1 MIQLIYTSRAAVGF
15 SGERVEELLDQ
26 ARRANQAL
34 GITGIL
40 LYDGDLFVQLL
51 EGEAADVDALFDRI
65 KRDQRH
71 AGIQPLIREDTP
83 ERQFS
88 NWSMAYAFYE
98 EGTLRRFGG
107 TMDAKTAA
115 EFARVLK
122 AGKSFVR
129 EFFAE
134 YLLEFS
140 ERK

>member
-71 AGIQPLIREDTP
+71 AGIQPLIREDIP

-115 EFARVLK
+115 EFGRVLK